1 MKEDD
6 AMTETNIPTVTV
18 DGVPDPLPA
27 DLVVLD
33 VREQHEWDAGHIE
46 GAVHLPLGE
55 LTARVGELDPQAR
68 TLVVCHLGGRS
79 ARATQWL
86 SAQGHDVVNMDGGM
100 EAWQA
105 AGRPV
110 SG

>member
-1 MKEDD
+1 
-6 AMTETNIPTVTV
+6 MTETNIPTVTV
-18 DGVPDPLPA
+18 DGVPDPIPA

-33 VREQHEWDAGHIE
+33 VREQHEWDAGHID
-46 GAVHLPLGE
+46 GAVHLPLSE
-55 LTARVGELDPQAR
+55 LPVRVGELDPQAR

-86 SAQGHDVVNMDGGM
+86 GAQGHDAVNMDGGM

-105 AGRPV
+105 AGRPIT
-110 SG
+110 S